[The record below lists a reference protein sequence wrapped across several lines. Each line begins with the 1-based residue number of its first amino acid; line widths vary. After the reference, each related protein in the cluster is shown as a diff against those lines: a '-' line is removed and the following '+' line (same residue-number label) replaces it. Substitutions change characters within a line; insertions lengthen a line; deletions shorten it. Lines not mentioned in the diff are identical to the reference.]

1 MAHTQM
7 MVLELNRKQTYGE
20 RDFPLKSLTAKVT
33 LGVEMADLHVPL
45 PAARRMALQQIQK
58 ILAETDED
66 EFLALSAADITLHTP
81 SEHPSTNGN
90 GHSGWTKPADLDLRI
105 VKSAHR
111 IVLEVAKR
119 GESGRAVMASELVG
133 EMGLSA
139 PTVGRLL
146 RPGDPGHSYL
156 NRFIRITPD
165 GRTKSL
171 DLTSEG
177 RILASRI
184 RAGVV
189 PS

>member
-1 MAHTQM
+1 MI
-7 MVLELNRKQTYGE
+7 VLELNRKQSFGE
-20 RDFPLKSLTAKVT
+20 RDFPLKGITAKVT
-33 LGVEMADLHVPL
+33 LAVELAELNVPL
-45 PAARRMALQQIQK
+45 PALRRMALQQIQR

-66 EFLALSAADITLHTP
+66 EFLALSAADVTLHSQP
-81 SEHPSTNGN
+81 EPAHNGN
-90 GHSGWTKPADLDLRI
+90 GHGWTKPADLDLRI
-105 VKSAHR
+105 IKSAHR
-111 IVLEVAKR
+111 VVLEVAKK
-119 GESGRAVMASELVG
+119 GESGRPVLASELVG

-146 RPGDPGHSYL
+146 REGDPGNSYIS
-156 NRFIRITPD
+156 RYVRIQPD